1 MFEGESS
8 KKNHPLLNNREKR
21 IDIIKCGAFAFCLA
35 VSSLCS
41 LHTSVGALLEDI
53 GVFQSFNRR

>member
-21 IDIIKCGAFAFCLA
+21 IDIIKCIDLILII
-35 VSSLCS
+35 SS
-41 LHTSVGALLEDI
+41 
-53 GVFQSFNRR
+53 